1 MIRGEASSPIFGTC
15 FLLACLAGCAA
26 NTPEEAPAPAQ
37 RVQPAPRPPEIGA
50 AATLLGWR
58 CEDGSTLHT
67 RYESSSGALAVGL
80 ARERFVLQ
88 ADRREAG
95 ASWSRDSTRVEVD
108 GDVAVFAQG
117 ARALRCRRAPD
128 LTSALRAASLGAVF
142 RGQGNEPG
150 WSVDVYPER
159 LAWVGAWG
167 GDRRAF
173 SDVSVSG
180 SAAAVRWQGR
190 AGAHHLTVDVRYE
203 HCVDDGDRSFPAR
216 VEATLDDQSFVG
228 CGGPLD
234 APP

>member
-1 MIRGEASSPIFGTC
+1 MIRSDYLSIVGTC
-15 FLLACLAGCAA
+15 LLLACLAGCAA
-26 NTPEEAPAPAQ
+26 DTPEEAPAPAQ

-95 ASWSRDSTRVEVD
+95 ASWSRDSTRMEVD

-203 HCVDDGDRSFPAR
+203 PCVDDGDRSFPAR
-216 VEATLDDQSFVG
+216 VEVTLDDQSFVG

>member
-1 MIRGEASSPIFGTC
+1 MLVTSKS
-15 FLLACLAGCAA
+15 
-26 NTPEEAPAPAQ
+26 
-37 RVQPAPRPPEIGA
+37 VQLVIK
-50 AATLLGWR
+50 
-58 CEDGSTLHT
+58 
-67 RYESSSGALAVGL
+67 
-80 ARERFVLQ
+80 
-88 ADRREAG
+88 
-95 ASWSRDSTRVEVD
+95 
-108 GDVAVFAQG
+108 
-117 ARALRCRRAPD
+117 
-128 LTSALRAASLGAVF
+128 
-142 RGQGNEPG
+142 
-150 WSVDVYPER
+150 R

-216 VEATLDDQSFVG
+216 VEVTLDDQSFVG